1 MTFSNIDI
9 CSTRAVYLINFWF
22 VLCAFRFWSKCLSA
36 SEIDILVE
44 NCREKNPFVAPA
56 APIIFSSEIG
66 WWFVFSILRSSCE
79 YDAVI
84 DNQINLH
91 FMLSAKFTW
100 WNQSKWNPVYIFK
113 CLHNFYMKHMY
124 IRLNVVFIEFYIR
137 YYIQSLL
144 KFNLQQMI
152 LHEWR
157 MIRLQFFFYKF

>member
-44 NCREKNPFVAPA
+44 NCREKKIHLRHQLRRLFLVQKLVGD
-56 APIIFSSEIG
+56 FLL
-66 WWFVFSILRSSCE
+66 ILRSSCE

-124 IRLNVVFIEFYIR
+124 IRLNVVYIEY
-137 YYIQSLL
+137 
-144 KFNLQQMI
+144 
-152 LHEWR
+152 
-157 MIRLQFFFYKF
+157 